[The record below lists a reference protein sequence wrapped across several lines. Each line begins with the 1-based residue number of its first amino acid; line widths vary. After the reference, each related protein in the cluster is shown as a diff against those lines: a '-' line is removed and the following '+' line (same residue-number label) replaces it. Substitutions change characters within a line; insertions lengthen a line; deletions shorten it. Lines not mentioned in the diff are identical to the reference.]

1 MAGIRCSIGYEG
13 DVPSAPTSTIS
24 LAPNAK
30 RQELTRMVSIL
41 FDEFGRALA
50 GRKTP
55 HAKSTRIL
63 KVVLFGS
70 YELSPWLPRA
80 R

>member
-1 MAGIRCSIGYEG
+1 
-13 DVPSAPTSTIS
+13 
-24 LAPNAK
+24 
-30 RQELTRMVSIL
+30 MVSIL

-70 YELSPWLPRA
+70 FELSPWLPRA